1 MLNFPAL
8 LLQKWPLRWLWVVA
22 LLSLTL
28 SAPLPRTPLLAAEA
42 RQEGQPA
49 TLRERLQQRLDAI
62 HSQGNFPGAT
72 AGFVLADG
80 TALAL
85 ATGYSDRSRRIAMKP
100 TDRMLAASIGKTF
113 VSAIMM
119 QLVWEG
125 KVNLDDPLQKW
136 FGEQDWFP
144 RLPNAKHLTIRML
157 MNHSS
162 GIVAYEVNPQFNRDL
177 SANPD
182 RVWRPEE
189 LVGYLLDREPAFE
202 AGKGWVYSDT
212 NYILVGMI
220 IEKATGNPYYQ
231 ELQSR
236 LLDPLGLKD
245 TLPSNSR
252 IIPGLVQGYI
262 ASTRQTTSFFPLIRQ
277 GRFMFNPQFEWTGGG
292 LASTSLD
299 ISRWFKA
306 LYEGRAF
313 DKSLLKQVVDGV
325 KADPDDLGQGSLY
338 GLAVVILPTP
348 LGVSYGHHGI
358 FPGYLTRV
366 MYFPEHRMAV
376 TVQVNTSTREVVG
389 RSMEDFVIELAQE
402 VARQEGKPAKRHE
415 RLAKSSRK

>member
-1 MLNFPAL
+1 MMKHSAFQILPRLRVMAL
-8 LLQKWPLRWLWVVA
+8 LGLTLAAA
-22 LLSLTL
+22 LSNALSLL
-28 SAPLPRTPLLAAEA
+28 AEA
-42 RQEGQPA
+42 RQESLANP
-49 TLRERLQQRLDAI
+49 LRQRLQQRLDAI
-62 HSQGNFPGAT
+62 RSQGEFPGAT

-80 TALAL
+80 TAFAL
-85 ATGYSDRSRRIAMKP
+85 ATGYSDRSRRMAMKP
-100 TDRMLAASIGKTF
+100 NDRLLAASIGKTF

-119 QLVWEG
+119 QLVSEG

-136 FGEQDWFP
+136 FGQQAWFL
-144 RLPNAKHLTIRML
+144 RLPNARALTIRML
-157 MNHSS
+157 LNHTS
-162 GIVAYEVNPQFNRDL
+162 GIRAYEFNPHFDRDL

-220 IEKATGNPYYQ
+220 IEKATGKPYYQ
-231 ELQSR
+231 ELQQR

-245 TLPSNSR
+245 TVPSNSR

-262 ASTRQTTSFFPLIRQ
+262 ASKRQTTGFFPVIRQ
-277 GRFMFNPQFEWTGGG
+277 GRFIFNPQFEWTGGG

-313 DKSLLKQVVDGV
+313 DKSLLKQVLDGV
-325 KADPDDLGQGSLY
+325 EADPADLGEGSRY

-348 LGVSYGHHGI
+348 LGISYGHHGI

-366 MYFPEHRMAV
+366 MYFPDHRMAV

-389 RSMEDFVIELAQE
+389 RSMEDFVIELALE
-402 VARQEGKPAKRHE
+402 VSRQAAKPQ
-415 RLAKSSRK
+415 SRKD